1 MEEKMKKELK
11 KSLSG
16 KANISF
22 AEATTNLVLQLVSVM
37 EDAAKTTEDMKTFR
51 KLQTGF
57 DKAHE
62 QFNQSKG
69 GQI

>member
-1 MEEKMKKELK
+1 MKKELK

-22 AEATTNLVLQLVSVM
+22 AEATTNLVLQLVAVM
-37 EDAAKTTEDMKTFR
+37 EDAATTTQDMETFR
-51 KLQTGF
+51 KLQAGF
-57 DKAHE
+57 DKAHKE
-62 QFNQSKG
+62 FKQSKG